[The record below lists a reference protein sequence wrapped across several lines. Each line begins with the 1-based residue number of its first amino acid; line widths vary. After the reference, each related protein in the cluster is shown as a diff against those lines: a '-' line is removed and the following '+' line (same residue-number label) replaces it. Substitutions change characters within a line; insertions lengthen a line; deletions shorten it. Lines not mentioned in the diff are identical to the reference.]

1 MRGGA
6 LTGHELIQ
14 LDLDQQQLARQRTVP
29 ERVLLVTA
37 DAHALAEIRRGGEYR
52 GFPAQAGLAQ
62 AFAEVLVEIE
72 KARLVA
78 EALTIGRI
86 ADHQALLILVRARL
100 EVADITLI
108 DLDPAG
114 QPSAFDVVASR
125 LDQPRIGLIAANP

>member
-78 EALTIGRI
+78 EALTIGRF
-86 ADHQALLILVRARL
+86 AAHQALLILVRARL
-100 EVADITLI
+100 DVADITLV

-114 QPSAFDVVASR
+114 QPSAFAVVNSEARRVGKECVST
-125 LDQPRIGLIAANP
+125 